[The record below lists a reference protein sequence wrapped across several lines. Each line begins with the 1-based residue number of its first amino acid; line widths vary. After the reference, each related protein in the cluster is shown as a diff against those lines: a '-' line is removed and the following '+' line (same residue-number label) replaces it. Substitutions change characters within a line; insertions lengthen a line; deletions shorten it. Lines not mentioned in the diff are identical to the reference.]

1 MWKSLHEEWDQTNKQ
16 RKRMT
21 EPGQYPVRPQ
31 IQPEAGQAE
40 TITYANQVLFFL
52 SYVKL
57 DFSYLQS
64 KDS

>member
-1 MWKSLHEEWDQTNKQ
+1 MKNETKQTSKAKTEND
-16 RKRMT
+16 R
-21 EPGQYPVRPQ
+21 EPGRYPLRPQ

-40 TITYANQVLFFL
+40 TIICANQVLFFL
-52 SYVKL
+52 SYFKL